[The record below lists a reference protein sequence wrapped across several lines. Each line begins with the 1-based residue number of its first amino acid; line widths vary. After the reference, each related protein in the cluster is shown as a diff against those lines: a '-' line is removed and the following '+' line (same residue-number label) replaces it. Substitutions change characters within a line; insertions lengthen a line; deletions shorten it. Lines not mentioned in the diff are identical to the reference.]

1 MPPFEASGVTATK
14 VTRGSAGRGALGTG
28 LEAHG
33 LHGMSALQ
41 EEGDMESQTLCCLCI
56 CGFVGLS
63 TVKHCEFGVTAA
75 GGHAVLRRHIHG
87 SLKEAG
93 PSRDGDRGFGEGPV
107 GSMPSSAESPL
118 RCHYPSTVLSSLTC
132 LGCPFCQQ
140 RGWGGLCTGPP
151 DLKLTHCRYSVSP
164 FKVMN

>member
-14 VTRGSAGRGALGTG
+14 VTRGSAGRGARGTG

-33 LHGMSALQ
+33 LHGTSALQ
-41 EEGDMESQTLCCLCI
+41 EEGDVESQTLCCLCV

-107 GSMPSSAESPL
+107 GSMPSSAESPCAVTTPPL
-118 RCHYPSTVLSSLTC
+118 CCRHSHVWDAPSVSS
-132 LGCPFCQQ
+132 GV
-140 RGWGGLCTGPP
+140 GGGLCTGPP
-151 DLKLTHCRYSVSP
+151 DPKLTHCRYSVSP